1 MGYDDNNI
9 YRHANRE
16 FVKMKHLKELKRTD
30 TKKDTPENSEKKSG
44 NDFNKTEEKK
54 VASAPDETPEKKL
67 NMEKETPHNQ
77 SGNELKKTEE
87 NKVTSA
93 PNNTPEKKENI
104 AQEKPSDKDKKEEK
118 QVNKLKLNKSD
129 VDELQVNENF
139 NLKLDLFKR
148 LNARS
153 GLALDID
160 NDKISYIKF
169 KKSGNKIQIEKCGI
183 QNFENG
189 YRLKAMQLTLTKL
202 KSRFY
207 KHGMKVYV
215 SFFSPDVNIR
225 QIILP
230 KTKKKSDLE
239 KAIFFKNQNDLV
251 NFNNES
257 SWNYQILE
265 EFSEENIKKLRIL
278 VTTVPYEVVRRYMEI
293 LISTGLR
300 PEKLLPRPLA
310 ISTAYTSMVK
320 EPENDLVVIISTD
333 FTQICYFRKGKLN
346 FFRNVALGT
355 SNIQKAM
362 EEKDNGSL
370 NMNSELKELAK
381 KKEGSKESNLSSLI
395 KERLFNKVK
404 ESTSEENSVIKML
417 HSEIIR
423 SREFINK
430 AFPDEKISRIF
441 VSGNGIQSKSLVDYL
456 QIKFNNSII
465 LLRPK
470 FASNGNDINKY
481 GEYFIALGTALPDGK
496 QFNIIP
502 SQYKTSHLLRN
513 LNILLIAF
521 LFLSIAGAVVF
532 SFFQKYDLIRSQNKL
547 AGLQQQYQ
555 VLNPI
560 QTKYEQTV
568 LKYGGVR
575 KEVGS
580 LLGVVKKTPELL
592 EVLRLFSN
600 ETPPFII
607 LNELNFDHYR
617 VAKGGKKGKAI
628 PEYKYTV
635 TLAGQISSD
644 FQMGD
649 VVLINFMNHL
659 NELNYF
665 KEIKMT
671 NKRKELDRDLFE
683 FWLELYL

>member
-1 MGYDDNNI
+1 
-9 YRHANRE
+9 
-16 FVKMKHLKELKRTD
+16 MKHLKELKGTD
-30 TKKDTPENSEKKSG
+30 TKKDTPKNSEKKSD

-54 VASAPDETPEKKL
+54 VTSAPNKLPEKKVS
-67 NMEKETPHNQ
+67 MEKEIPHNQ
-77 SGNELKKTEE
+77 SGNNSKKAEE
-87 NKVTSA
+87 KKVTSA
-93 PNNTPEKKENI
+93 PNKIPEKKVGM
-104 AQEKPSDKDKKEEK
+104 EKETAPSPKDKEEK
-118 QVNKLKLNKSD
+118 KPANKLKLKKSE
-129 VDELQVNENF
+129 VDKLQVHENF

-169 KKSGNKIQIEKCGI
+169 KKSGKEIQIEKCGV
-183 QNFENG
+183 QNFDHG

-239 KAIFFKNQNDLV
+239 KAIFFKNQNDLA

-278 VTTVPYEVVRRYMEI
+278 VTTVPHEVVRKYMEI

-300 PEKLLPRPLA
+300 PEKLLARPLA
-310 ISTAYTSMVK
+310 ISTAYNSMVK
-320 EPENDLVVIISTD
+320 EPENDLVVIISTG

-346 FFRNVALGT
+346 FFRNVAIGT

-362 EEKDNGSL
+362 ADNDSGSL
-370 NMNSELKELAK
+370 NMNDELKELAK
-381 KKEGSKESNLSSLI
+381 RKDNGKESNLSSLI

-423 SREFINK
+423 SREFVNR
-430 AFPDEKISRIF
+430 AFPDEKIKRIF
-441 VSGNGIQSKSLVDYL
+441 VSGNGVQLKSLVDYL
-456 QIKFNNSII
+456 QMKFNNSII
-465 LLRPK
+465 LLRPQ
-470 FASNGNDINKY
+470 FANNGGENNKY
-481 GEYFIALGTALPDGK
+481 SEYFIALGTALQEGNE
-496 QFNIIP
+496 FNIVP
-502 SQYKTSHLLRN
+502 VQYKTYQILKN

-521 LFLSIAGAVVF
+521 LFLCIGGAIVF
-532 SFFQKYDLIRSQNKL
+532 SFFQRYDLIKSQNKL
-547 AGLQQQYQ
+547 AGLRQQYQ

-575 KEVGS
+575 KEIGS

-607 LNELNFDHYR
+607 LNELNFDHYKQ
-617 VAKGGKKGKAI
+617 AKGSKKGKAT
-628 PEYKYTV
+628 PKYKYTV
-635 TLAGQISSD
+635 TLSGQISSD